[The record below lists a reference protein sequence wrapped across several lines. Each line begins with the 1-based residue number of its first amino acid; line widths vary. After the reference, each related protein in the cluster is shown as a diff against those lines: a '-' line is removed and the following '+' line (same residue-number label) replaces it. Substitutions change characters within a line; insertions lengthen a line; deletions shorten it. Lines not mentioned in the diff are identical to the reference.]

1 MNAKQFLELLK
12 NLQKIMKCP
21 SCGAAYKVEEV
32 QFLGHVE
39 GLFLLQMVCGE
50 CDLPVSMNFMATKG
64 IEKKPLLISDMSDKE
79 SKIKVDSEISTN
91 ELIDFHQFLEKFRGD
106 FKKFSK

>member
-12 NLQKIMKCP
+12 NLQKMMKCP

-50 CDLPVSMNFMATKG
+50 CDLPVSMNFMASKG
-64 IEKKPLLISDMSDKE
+64 MSKKPILMSDVDTKE
-79 SKIKVDSEISTN
+79 RKTKINSEISSN